1 MQQSVEGKTK
11 ANDHL
16 EVLWVNNKAAC
27 LEGTWKRGGTPPRS
41 FMYRPICTHGRATT
55 EQVAEWI
62 SEPVWTL

>member
-1 MQQSVEGKTK
+1 MQQSAERGTK

-27 LEGTWKRGGTPPRS
+27 LEGIWDSGGTAPRS
-41 FMYRPICTHGRATT
+41 FMYMLIYPHGRATT

>member
-1 MQQSVEGKTK
+1 MQQSVERKTRAK
-11 ANDHL
+11 DHL

-27 LEGTWKRGGTPPRS
+27 LEGTWDSGGTPPRS
-41 FMYRPICTHGRATT
+41 FMYRPIYPHGRATT